1 MHKAKRK
8 EIGVTQIVNALGV
21 AEKIGGAD
29 FKIGANRI
37 SPDST
42 LRMLFDFDTV
52 TKLRFRLAQPRVHLV
67 AAKKNDAV

>member
-29 FKIGANRI
+29 FKIGAQRI

-52 TKLRFRLAQPRVHLV
+52 TKLRDSGCTATCSLGRS
-67 AAKKNDAV
+67 KKNDAV

>member
-29 FKIGANRI
+29 FKIGAQRI

-52 TKLRFRLAQPRVHLV
+52 TKLRFRLHSHVFTCSQQ
-67 AAKKNDAV
+67 KNDAV